1 MGDVDEHLAA
11 ANAGHLVGGP
21 GRYRKRPVV
30 VDAFQTN
37 GQADRALAITAWSNG
52 AAVEH
57 LPDGG
62 DTLTSNVWMQIHT
75 LEGDHLAKPGDW
87 IIRGVAGEYYPCDE
101 MIFAET
107 YEPA

>member
-21 GRYRKRPVV
+21 GRYRKRPIV

-62 DTLTSNVWMQIHT
+62 ETLTNEIWMRVTTQN
-75 LEGDHLAKPGDW
+75 GPVLAKPGEW
-87 IIRGVAGEYYPCDE
+87 IARDAEGFYPISE
-101 MIFAET
+101 TIFAAT